1 MSFVAS
7 RFKLGTRA
15 AAAEEG
21 DGEDLPQQLQAP
33 APKAAAQPSQQRKCR
48 LAAKLDGFIR
58 NTIHINII

>member
-33 APKAAAQPSQQRKCR
+33 APKAAAQPSSKC
-48 LAAKLDGFIR
+48 LAMKLGGFIR
-58 NTIHINII
+58 SHINII